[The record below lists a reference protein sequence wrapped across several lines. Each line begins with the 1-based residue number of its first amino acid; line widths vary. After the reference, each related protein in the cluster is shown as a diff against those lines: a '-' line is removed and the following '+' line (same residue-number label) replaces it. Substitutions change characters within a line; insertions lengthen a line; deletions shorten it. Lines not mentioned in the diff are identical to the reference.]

1 MAPVNKPRIIKDYN
15 KLDKA
20 LQEQIK
26 LVYADGFADRLIHFF
41 DKDGI
46 KVSVLPFET
55 ENMYYMLRMTKNEAI
70 RIVDED
76 DDFDDDGLL
85 KSEVKQGY
93 EDKYA
98 DLDHIADQISEDD
111 DMDENM
117 DDIDDDDMDENFDDM
132 DDDDDDENFDDIDD
146 DDYDDDDF
154 DDTDDDMDES
164 SDDIDDIDDVDDD
177 ED

>member
-26 LVYADGFADRLIHFF
+26 LVYADGFAEHLIHFF

-46 KVSVLPFET
+46 KVSALPFET
-55 ENMYYMLRMTKNEAI
+55 EDKYYMLRMTENEAI

-85 KSEVKQGY
+85 KSDVKQDY

-98 DLDHIADQISEDD
+98 DLEHVADQISEDD
-111 DMDENM
+111 DLGN
-117 DDIDDDDMDENFDDM
+117 
-132 DDDDDDENFDDIDD
+132 
-146 DDYDDDDF
+146 DDYDDDI
-154 DDTDDDMDES
+154 S
-164 SDDIDDIDDVDDD
+164 D
-177 ED
+177 EDGSNDEDDF